1 MLAKVYTFTVVG
13 IDAHPVEVE
22 VDISSGLPQFNIVGL
37 PDNVV
42 KESKERIRSALK
54 NSGYEFPMERITVN
68 LAPAQLKKEG
78 AGFDLPIAIG
88 ILIASEIIPPPSVN
102 LFVTGELSLDGYV
115 KPVYGALS
123 MAVRA
128 KQDGLEAI
136 IVPYGNASEAALV
149 GEPLKVYAVKTLR
162 DAVSFLAGKQEIQ
175 PHRIGRTRIF
185 DNVLHTVLDFS
196 EVKGQQHAKRA
207 LEIAAAGGHNVLL
220 IGPPGAGKT
229 MLAQRLPGILPP
241 MTFEESLETTR
252 IYSVAGLL
260 GNSPMVTVRPFRSPH
275 HSISYA
281 GLIGGGT
288 IPRPGEVSLAH
299 NGVLFLDE
307 FPEFNRNILEL
318 LRQPMEDGKV
328 TISRATTTITYPA
341 RFMLVAAMN
350 PCPCGY
356 FGYSHRNC
364 NCSVN
369 QVLKYRSRVSGP
381 IIDRIDIHVDV
392 PSLSYEDLLERDGS
406 REESSE
412 IIRERVIRARE
423 IQLRRLKNTG
433 IFNNASFTVSH
444 INTFCKLTP
453 SSKKLIKE
461 AIKQLGLSARAYHR
475 VLKVARTIADLD
487 NREEINDHHILE
499 AIQYRSMDRKITL
512 N

>member
-13 IDAHPVEVE
+13 IDAYPVEVE
-22 VDISSGLPQFNIVGL
+22 IDISSGLPQFNIVGL

-78 AGFDLPIAIG
+78 AGFDLPIAVG
-88 ILIASEIIPPPSVN
+88 ILIASEVIPPLSKS
-102 LFVTGELSLDGYV
+102 LFITGELSLDGYV
-115 KPVYGALS
+115 KPVYGVLS

-128 KQDGLEAI
+128 KQDGVESM
-136 IVPYGNASEAALV
+136 IVPNGNASEAAIV
-149 GEPLKVYAVKTLR
+149 GEPLTVYPVKSLR
-162 DAVSFLAGKQEIQ
+162 DAVSFLIGKKEIP
-175 PHRIGRTRIF
+175 PHRFDKTEIF
-185 DNVLHTVLDFS
+185 RDFFHVALDFS
-196 EVKGQQHAKRA
+196 EVRGQQHAKRA
-207 LEIAAAGGHNVLL
+207 LEVAAAGGHNVLL

-241 MTFEESLETTR
+241 LTFEESLETTR

-288 IPRPGEVSLAH
+288 IPKPGEVSLAH

-307 FPEFNRNILEL
+307 FPEFSRNILEL

-356 FGYSHRNC
+356 FGYSHKTC
-364 NCSVN
+364 TCSPG
-369 QVLKYRSRVSGP
+369 QIAKYRSRISGP

-392 PSLSYEDLLERDGS
+392 PSLSYEDLVEKDGS
-406 REESSE
+406 LEESSE
-412 IIRERVIRARE
+412 KIRERVMKARE
-423 IQLRRLKNTG
+423 IQLRRLKGTG
-433 IFNNASFTVSH
+433 IFSNAAFTVSH

-461 AIKQLGLSARAYHR
+461 AINRLGLSARAYHR
-475 VLKVARTIADLD
+475 ILKVARTIADLD
-487 NREEINDHHILE
+487 EKAEIHDQHLLE
-499 AIQYRSMDRKITL
+499 AIQYRSIDRKIAAD
-512 N
+512 